1 MRIAVVGAGGVGG
14 YFGAR
19 LVAAGEDVA
28 FVARGKQ
35 LEALRSRGLRIE
47 SAVGD
52 LALGP
57 QRATDTPADIG
68 AVDAVLVAV
77 KTWQLGD
84 LAPSLAPL
92 VGPDTAVVP
101 FLNGVEAADQLAAVL
116 GPAPVLEGIAKI
128 VSYIVAPGHI
138 RQIGGLAAAAFAERD
153 DRPSE
158 RVEGLREAF
167 RRAGLGVETP
177 ANIHAALWE
186 KFLFVVSSGG
196 VGALTRAPIGI
207 SRAVPESRA
216 LLEQAMREIEAVAR
230 VRGVS
235 LPGDIVAQTMT
246 FVDTLPP
253 AGTASLQRDIAEGK
267 PSELESWNGAV
278 VRLGRE
284 VGVATPLH
292 EVIYRALRPLE
303 LRARGQLQFS

>member
-35 LEALRSRGLRIE
+35 LEALRARGLRIE

-52 LALGP
+52 L
-57 QRATDTPADIG
+57 G

-267 PSELESWNGAV
+267 PSELDSWNRAV